1 MKKLLNTLYVTTE
14 DSYLALEGEN
24 VLVLKDDATL
34 LRLPLHT
41 LEAILYFGYKGASPA
56 LMGACAK
63 RGVRLSFLTPSGRFL
78 AAACGE
84 NCGNV
89 VLRREQYRLADDPRQ
104 SARIARG
111 FILGK
116 VYNARWMLERAARD
130 HALRVDTARLK
141 QASAVLGEALAQI
154 EACLELE
161 SLRGLEG
168 ACAERYIDVFDELVL
183 QNKDVFRFDKR
194 SRRPPLDP
202 MNALL
207 SFTYTLLSHD
217 CASALEG
224 VGLDPYVGF
233 LHRDRP
239 GRMSLA
245 LDLMEELRGV
255 MAERF
260 CLTLINNRVVRDRDF
275 ETLENGA
282 VYLSEKSRKAV
293 LGAWQERKR
302 EQIVHPFLAE
312 KMAWGLVPHAQA
324 MLLARYLRGDLDAYP
339 PFFWK

>member
-24 VLVLKDDATL
+24 VLVLQGEETL

-41 LEAILYFGYKGASPA
+41 LEGILYFGYRGASPA

-63 RGVRLSFLTPSGRFL
+63 RGVRLAFLTPSGRFL

-84 NCGNV
+84 NRGNV
-89 VLRREQYRLADDPRQ
+89 VLRRHQYRLADDPGQ
-104 SARIARG
+104 SARVARC

-116 VYNARWMLERAARD
+116 VYNARWMLERCTRD
-130 HALRVDTARLK
+130 HAPRVDAERVRRV
-141 QASAVLGEALAQI
+141 SGALAAALPGI
-154 EACLELE
+154 EACGDLET
-161 SLRGLEG
+161 LRGLEG
-168 ACAERYIDVFDELVL
+168 ACAEQYFSVFDEMVL
-183 QNKDVFRFDKR
+183 QNKDVFRFDGR
-194 SRRPPLDP
+194 TRRPPLDP

-207 SFTYTLLSHD
+207 SFVYTLLSND
-217 CASALEG
+217 YAAALEG

-255 MAERF
+255 LAERL
-260 CLTLINNRVVRDRDF
+260 CLTLVNNRVIRDRDF

-282 VYLSEKSRKAV
+282 VYLSAKSRKQV
-293 LGAWQERKR
+293 LAAWQERKR
-302 EQIVHPFLAE
+302 EEIVHPFLQE
-312 KMAWGLVPHAQA
+312 KLPWGLVPHAQA
-324 MLLARYLRGDLDAYP
+324 LLLARCLRGDLNDYP